1 MKRINW
7 YTDCGST
14 PQLYTNECI
23 VEDGAVMLVYT
34 QIAVTRISGTI
45 AKSVDLPDIVMEWDP
60 ATFRYNQA
68 ALQALMDMF
77 G

>member
-1 MKRINW
+1 MKRKTGTQIA
-7 YTDCGST
+7 GST

-45 AKSVDLPDIVMEWDP
+45 AKSVDLPDINMEWDP